1 MISSNHYYISQFD
14 TANALSSSAAP
25 SSSMS
30 SMSPPTSPLDQNTFS
45 PYQLQNELSSL
56 DDSLKQHQH
65 YAVNHSD
72 VYQPL
77 VKLTPNPSNRP
88 SYEFHHHNQNAYHP
102 VGNGSETTTMITSN
116 DSLQIRVDGIPD
128 SGAKSRVETQIKLCV
143 SLTTK
148 DGMKAPYWSYIR
160 IPDSMLARSKLRKSQ
175 QQKLLDGSAA
185 AMVSDESKVLDLEAR
200 VVCESDENKKIKMC
214 QGCVRRERKRAERK
228 KDSKPPMHDMNAGV
242 MDEAFERDRQRIL
255 LFNCEPLVNFSTG
268 DAILPTR
275 ITCYCRHHN
284 ERIGFRVRFALRND
298 KGMIVATG
306 ESPPIMITDDH
317 KSSKQR
323 APSISVS
330 RKRRRAVSSEAED
343 EIDALAT
350 PASSRKTSVCGS
362 EPEYDTTPVI
372 SASTASM
379 NPGYFASASDTT
391 TGSSIPS
398 VLGHCATSPLP
409 TPSEENVSL
418 LTTSPKTP
426 TTATS
431 DSMWQN
437 MLPYGSVQLPVH
449 DMSNLHHRRT
459 QSTTAS
465 TRLSQPILLQD
476 TDFDLPPRRRIMED
490 IMISDT
496 CSPSLLTVASMPSF
510 TTSDYAPT
518 AVVSPGHPIIPTL
531 DRIVPS
537 QGPTTGGIEI
547 TILGENFHRGLTLM
561 FGNRAATTVC
571 CNSNSIVCILP
582 PAEHNGPVVVSFK
595 EHPLMRTSPVPP
607 LFDYLDSS
615 HQDMVNLSNRV
626 IAGHTPSVT
635 TANPN
640 GGYFQ
645 HAPMSNTSQQ
655 SSPMCTPTA
664 PYTADS
670 HGEASSNYFA
680 AVYQQNTE
688 LHILDVLSSASF
700 DNARLAQTTMGGQNL
715 LHLAAYLNYPTL
727 AAFLISRNPALAQ
740 SQDRNGVSPL
750 HFGCL
755 SKADLIIQLLL
766 KAGASVGM
774 ASSIGTPIDLI
785 GTLLNPLE
793 YNEME
798 RQLLDASTQSPELKV
813 SPVSWLPNLFVYA
826 ASQFY
831 QRNNITLSPCVDFYL
846 TNAAIPVQDNG
857 SSLYHI

>member
-1 MISSNHYYISQFD
+1 MISKSQYYISQFD
-14 TANALSSSAAP
+14 TANAIVASSVAP
-25 SSSMS
+25 SSAS
-30 SMSPPTSPLDQNTFS
+30 SMSPPISPLDQNTFS
-45 PYQLQNELSSL
+45 PYQLQNELASL

-65 YAVNHSD
+65 YALDPSN
-72 VYQPL
+72 VYQP
-77 VKLTPNPSNRP
+77 
-88 SYEFHHHNQNAYHP
+88 
-102 VGNGSETTTMITSN
+102 

-228 KDSKPPMHDMNAGV
+228 KDSKPSIHEMNAGV
-242 MDEAFERDRQRIL
+242 MDAAFERDRQRIL

-306 ESPPIMITDDH
+306 ETPPIMITDDH

-323 APSISVS
+323 VPSISVS

-343 EIDALAT
+343 EFDALAT
-350 PASSRKTSVCGS
+350 PVSSRKTSVCGS
-362 EPEYDTTPVI
+362 EPECDKSPHDTPVI
-372 SASTASM
+372 NASAATMSPGYFMSTASS
-379 NPGYFASASDTT
+379 NA
-391 TGSSIPS
+391 PS
-398 VLGHCATSPLP
+398 VLGHFTASPLP
-409 TPSEENVSL
+409 TPSEESVSL
-418 LTTSPKTP
+418 LATSPKTP

-431 DSMWQN
+431 DSVWQN
-437 MLPYGSVQLPVH
+437 MLPCGSVQLPVN

-459 QSTTAS
+459 QSTT
-465 TRLSQPILLQD
+465 TRLSHPLLLQD
-476 TDFDLPPRRRIMED
+476 NDFNLAPNPRRRRIMED
-490 IMISDT
+490 IVIPDT

-510 TTSDYAPT
+510 TTSDYPPYAMPSSAPVSPT
-518 AVVSPGHPIIPTL
+518 ATVSSGHPIIPTL

-537 QGPTTGGIEI
+537 QGPTTGGVEV
-547 TILGENFHRGLTLM
+547 TIVGKNFHRGLTLM

-607 LFDYLDSS
+607 LFDYFDSS
-615 HQDMVNLSNRV
+615 HQDMMSLSNRV
-626 IAGHTPSVT
+626 IGAHTPSS
-635 TANPN
+635 ANPN

-645 HAPMSNTSQQ
+645 QPPTSTSHSQQ
-655 SSPMCTPTA
+655 SSPVTS
-664 PYTADS
+664 YTVDS
-670 HGEASSNYFA
+670 HGEASSSYFNA
-680 AVYQQNTE
+680 FYHHHNNTE
-688 LHILDVLSSASF
+688 LHILDALSSASF
-700 DNARLAQTTMGGQNL
+700 DSSCLAQTTMGGQNL

-750 HFGCL
+750 HFGCH
-755 SKADLIIQLLL
+755 SKADLVIQLLL
-766 KAGASVGM
+766 KAGASVGT
-774 ASSIGTPIDLI
+774 ASSIGTPIDLV
-785 GTLLNPLE
+785 GSMLSPLA
-793 YNEME
+793 YNDME
-798 RQLLDASTQSPELKV
+798 KQLLGATNSAQSPEMKV

-826 ASQFY
+826 ASQFF
-831 QRNNITLSPCVDFYL
+831 QRNSNNITSSPCADFYL
-846 TNAAIPVQDNG
+846 SNAAIPVQDGG
-857 SSLYHI
+857 SLLYHI